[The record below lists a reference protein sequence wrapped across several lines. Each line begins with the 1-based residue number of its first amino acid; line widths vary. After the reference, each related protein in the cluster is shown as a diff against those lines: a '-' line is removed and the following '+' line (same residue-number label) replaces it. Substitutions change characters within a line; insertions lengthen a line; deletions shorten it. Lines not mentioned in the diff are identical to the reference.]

1 MIAYRAEFDDGLVTE
16 NESEE
21 ELDKSI
27 KFYCSRRGFLQTE
40 KRKMVKKLQVEWKT
54 TTQKSKTL

>member
-21 ELDKSI
+21 ELNNSI

-40 KRKMVKKLQVEWKT
+40 KRKVIKQLQVEWKT
-54 TTQKSKTL
+54 DMQKSKTP